1 MVVRY
6 YFAAAALMA
15 ATLGF
20 LLPVPGHSAHL
31 ESQVETVAIA
41 VR

>member
-20 LLPVPGHSAHL
+20 LLPVPGRGPHL
-31 ESQVETVAIA
+31 QSQVETVAIA